1 MRDRQAN
8 GNVGQIEV
16 LEATCSSTQVPTVP
30 IIANS
35 MTPEPVG
42 AIPPT
47 YYGGPP
53 SIVNN
58 IPPQEPS
65 FGMNKDDKFSFFVFE
80 GSILF

>member
-35 MTPEPVG
+35 ITPDPVG
-42 AIPPT
+42 SFQPP
-47 YYGGPP
+47 YYGGSPP
-53 SIVNN
+53 IVNN
-58 IPPQEPS
+58 VPLQEP
-65 FGMNKDDKFSFFVFE
+65 FGLKNFE
-80 GSILF
+80 

>member
-35 MTPEPVG
+35 MTPDPMTG
-42 AIPPT
+42 IPPP
-47 YYGGPP
+47 YYGAPP
-53 SIVNN
+53 PVVNN
-58 IPPQEPS
+58 IPPQETA
-65 FGMNKDDKFSFFVFE
+65 FG
-80 GSILF
+80 L